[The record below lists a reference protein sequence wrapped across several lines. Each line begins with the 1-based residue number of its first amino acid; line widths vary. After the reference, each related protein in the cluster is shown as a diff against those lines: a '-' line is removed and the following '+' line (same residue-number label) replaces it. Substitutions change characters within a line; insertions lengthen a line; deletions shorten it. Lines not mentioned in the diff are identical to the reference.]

1 MQARGCRR
9 AFLRI
14 VMPIIEELRTLLP
27 DAEATAHAG
36 ARLAP
41 GIAAGMLV
49 TLSGEL
55 GAGKTTLVRG
65 LLRRL
70 GWAGPVKSPTYTLLE
85 HYTISSLYFYH
96 FDLYRFNDPEEWD
109 RAGFSEYLR
118 PDTVCVLEWP
128 ERAAGWIP
136 AGDIELRFEH
146 AEAARLL
153 TLRATSAAGSACL
166 AEFAANP

>member
-1 MQARGCRR
+1 
-9 AFLRI
+9 
-14 VMPIIEELRTLLP
+14 MPIIEELRTLLP

-41 GIAAGMLV
+41 RIEPGMLL

-65 LLRRL
+65 ILRAL
-70 GWAGPVKSPTYTLLE
+70 GWTGAVKSPTYTLLE

-96 FDLYRFNDPEEWD
+96 FDLYRFSEPEEWD

-128 ERAAGWIP
+128 ERAAGWLP
-136 AGDIELRFEH
+136 AGDLEIRLEH
-146 AEAARLL
+146 AGSARLL
-153 TLRATSAAGSACL
+153 TVGATSAAGSACL
-166 AEFAANP
+166 AQFAANP

>member
-1 MQARGCRR
+1 M
-9 AFLRI
+9 
-14 VMPIIEELRTLLP
+14 MPIIEELRILLP

-41 GIAAGMLV
+41 GIAPGMLV

-65 LLRRL
+65 ILRAL
-70 GWAGPVKSPTYTLLE
+70 GWVGPVKSPTYTLLE
-85 HYTISSLYFYH
+85 HYTVSSLYFYH
-96 FDLYRFNDPEEWD
+96 FDLYRFSEPEEWD

-128 ERAAGWIP
+128 ERAAGWLP
-136 AGDIELRFEH
+136 AGDLEIRLEH
-146 AEAARLL
+146 ADTARLL
-153 TLRATSAAGSACL
+153 TVGATSAAGSACL
-166 AEFAANP
+166 AAFAVNP

>member
-1 MQARGCRR
+1 M
-9 AFLRI
+9 
-14 VMPIIEELRTLLP
+14 MTIIEELRILLP

-41 GIAAGMLV
+41 GLAPGMLV

-65 LLRRL
+65 MLCRL

-85 HYTISSLYFYH
+85 HYIVSSLYFYH
-96 FDLYRFNDPEEWD
+96 FDLYRFTDPEEWD
-109 RAGFSEYLR
+109 RAGFCEYLR

-128 ERAAGWIP
+128 ERAAGRLP
-136 AGDIELRFEH
+136 AGDIEMRLDH
-146 AEAARLL
+146 ADTGRIL
-153 TLRATSAAGSACL
+153 TLGATSVAGSTCL
-166 AEFAANP
+166 AAFAANP

>member
-1 MQARGCRR
+1 M
-9 AFLRI
+9 
-14 VMPIIEELRTLLP
+14 MPIIEELRILLP

-41 GIAAGMLV
+41 GLAPGMLV

-65 LLRRL
+65 MLRRL

-85 HYTISSLYFYH
+85 HYIVSSLYFYH
-96 FDLYRFNDPEEWD
+96 FDLYRFTDPEEWD
-109 RAGFSEYLR
+109 RTGFCEYLR

-128 ERAAGWIP
+128 ERAAGRLP
-136 AGDIELRFEH
+136 AGDIEMRLDH
-146 AEAARLL
+146 ADTGRIL
-153 TLRATSAAGSACL
+153 TLGATSVAGSTCL
-166 AEFAANP
+166 AAFAANP

>member
-1 MQARGCRR
+1 M
-9 AFLRI
+9 
-14 VMPIIEELRTLLP
+14 MPIIEELRVFLP
-27 DAEATAHAG
+27 DAEATAHTG

-41 GIAAGMLV
+41 GVTGGMLV

-65 LLRRL
+65 MLRRL
-70 GWAGPVKSPTYTLLE
+70 GWAGTVKSPTYTLLE
-85 HYTISSLYFYH
+85 HYIVSSLYFYH

-128 ERAAGWIP
+128 ERAAGWLP
-136 AGDIELRFEH
+136 AGDIEMRFEH
-146 AEAARLL
+146 ADTARVL
-153 TLRATSAAGSACL
+153 TLDATSVAGSACL
-166 AEFAANP
+166 AAFAANP